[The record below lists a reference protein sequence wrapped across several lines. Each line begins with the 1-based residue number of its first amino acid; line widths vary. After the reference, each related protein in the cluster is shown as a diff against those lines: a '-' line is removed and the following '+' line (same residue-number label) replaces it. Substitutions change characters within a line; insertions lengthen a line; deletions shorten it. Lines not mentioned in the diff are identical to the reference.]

1 MSEATGLKPGARLAK
16 TPGKKDAKINKV
28 VLAYSGGLDTSV
40 ILKWLQD
47 VYECEVITFTAD
59 IGQGEELEPARKKA
73 LQLGIK
79 KQNIFIQDLR
89 EEFVRDYVFPMFRAN
104 AVYEGEYLLGT
115 SIARPL
121 IAKQMIEIA
130 RQTGADAISHGATGK
145 GNDQVRFELG
155 AYALMP
161 NVKIIAPWR
170 EWDLLSREKLLAYAD
185 KNKIPV
191 DFKKRNSVGKPR
203 GAPYS
208 MDANLLHISYEGG
221 ILEDPN
227 FEPEDSMWRITV
239 SPEKAPGKP
248 EYVELGYERGDIVS
262 INGKK
267 LSPAKVLTELNR
279 VGGKHGI
286 GRLDMV
292 ENRYIGMKSRGCYE
306 TPGGTIMLRAHRAM
320 ESITLDREVL
330 ALKDDLLSRYARMVY
345 NGYWFS
351 PERVLLQSLIDESQK
366 PVNGTVKLKLYKG
379 TVLVVGRES
388 KTDSLFDQNIST
400 FDDDGGAYDQADAGG
415 FIKLNALRMRI
426 AANKAAAK
434 LTKKRK

>member
-1 MSEATGLKPGARLAK
+1 MSDVK
-16 TPGKKDAKINKV
+16 KV

-47 VYECEVITFTAD
+47 VYQCEVVTFTAD
-59 IGQGEELEPARKKA
+59 IGQGEEVEPARRKA
-73 LQLGIK
+73 LAMGIK
-79 KQNIFIQDLR
+79 KQNIFIEDLR

-104 AVYEGEYLLGT
+104 TVYEGEYLLGT

-121 IAKQMIEIA
+121 IAKHMIEIA
-130 RQTGADAISHGATGK
+130 RKTGADAVSHGATGK

-170 EWDLLSREKLLAYAD
+170 EWDLLSREKLLKYAD
-185 KNKIPV
+185 QHKIPV
-191 DFKKRNSVGKPR
+191 DFKKRKGG

-221 ILEDPN
+221 ILEDPA

-239 SPEKAPGKP
+239 SPEKAPNKP
-248 EYVELGYERGDIVS
+248 EIVELQYKHGDIVGV
-262 INGKK
+262 NARK

-279 VGGKHGI
+279 LGGKHGI

-292 ENRYIGMKSRGCYE
+292 ENRYVGMKSRGCYE

-320 ESITLDREVL
+320 ESITMDREVL
-330 ALKDDLLSRYARMVY
+330 ALKDDLMPRYGRMIY

-351 PERVLLQSLIDESQK
+351 PERELLQGLIDASQK
-366 PVNGTVKLKLYKG
+366 TVNGTVKLKLYKG
-379 TVLVVGRES
+379 TVLVVSRES
-388 KTDSLFDQNIST
+388 KTDSLFDQTIST
-400 FDDDGGAYDQADAGG
+400 FDDDGGAYNQADAAG

-426 AANKAAAK
+426 AGNKAA
-434 LTKKRK
+434 LRKKGVKQGRREPKGDA